1 MTALTAFDHDDSGK
15 IDLTAIYDRADPRG
29 YYQTLAALQYRIPEE
44 AAPVFRAVFD
54 ALAKARQ
61 AETLH
66 VADVGCS
73 YGVNA
78 AVLKLGLSMAD
89 LGRIYGRAQTAGLSR
104 RDLVARDRALGKRA
118 NGRLSIVGI
127 DVATRAVGYAC
138 QAGILDG
145 GVVSDLET
153 WDPTSGESLLLS
165 ATDIVIST
173 GAIGY
178 VGAPTFGR
186 ILDVADRP
194 PWLAMFALRMFPID
208 EIAALLRALGYR
220 VFRLEGRTFAQ
231 RRFADDTEAAEVLAN
246 LAALGVDPAGL
257 EAEGWLHAEFFLAL
271 PTRET
276 GELPLAGLVEF
287 QGPRA

>member
-29 YYQTLAALQYRIPEE
+29 YYQTLSALQYRIPEE
-44 AAPVFRAVFD
+44 AAPVFRSVFD
-54 ALAKARQ
+54 ALRQARS
-61 AETLH
+61 AETLR

-78 AVLKLGLSMAD
+78 TVLKYGLSMAE
-89 LGRIYGRAQTAGLSR
+89 LGRIYGRAQAGGLSR
-104 RDLVARDRALGKRA
+104 RDLVARDRALAERSD
-118 NGRLSIVGI
+118 GRLSIVGI

-194 PWLAMFALRMFPID
+194 PWLALFALRMFPID
-208 EIAALLRALGYR
+208 GIAALLKERGYR
-220 VFRLEGRTFAQ
+220 VLRLDGRTFAQ
-231 RRFADDTEAAEVLAN
+231 RRFADEIEAAEVLAN
-246 LAALGVDPAGL
+246 LAALGIDPTGL

-271 PTRET
+271 PQGEAD
-276 GELPLAGLVEF
+276 ELPVPGLLDL
-287 QGPRA
+287 P

>member
-15 IDLTAIYDRADPRG
+15 IDLSAIYDRPDPRG
-29 YYQTLAALQYRIPEE
+29 YYQTLSALQYRIPEE

-54 ALAKARQ
+54 ALRAGREL
-61 AETLH
+61 ETIH
-66 VADVGCS
+66 AADVGCS

-78 AVLKLGLSMAD
+78 AVLKYGLTIAD
-89 LGRIYGRAQTAGLSR
+89 LGRLYGRAQAGGLSR
-104 RDLVARDRALGKRA
+104 RELVARDRALADRPE
-118 NGRLSIVGI
+118 GRLSVVGI

-153 WDPTSGESLLLS
+153 YDPTSGEALLLA

-186 ILDVADRP
+186 ILDAADRP
-194 PWLAMFALRMFPID
+194 PWLALFALRMFPIID
-208 EIAALLRALGYR
+208 IAALLTRRGYR
-220 VFRLEGRTFAQ
+220 VFKLEGRTFPQ
-231 RRFADDTEAAEVLAN
+231 RRFADDTEEAEVLAN
-246 LAALGVDPAGL
+246 LAALQIDPGGR
-257 EAEGWLHAEFFLAL
+257 ESKGWLHAEFFLAL
-271 PTRET
+271 PS
-276 GELPLAGLVEF
+276 GEAAEPPLPGLV
-287 QGPRA
+287 AL